1 MGKLQDLCAINIPQ
15 GVTIKKN
22 AFNGGKYDEERF
34 EAGKKIDLCSSQFPS
49 LAPSDHFSQK
59 PSFTASE
66 NPSFAP
72 TAWPYEIDST
82 GHVKVPTSVSIIP
95 DNQFEDNAEVKSIY
109 IPKSVT
115 KIGSEAFHNATEL
128 KFVKFEAGSLL
139 AIIGKKAFRNCK
151 SLCAINIPQGV
162 TIKKM
167 HLMVGNMM

>member
-1 MGKLQDLCAINIPQ
+1 MGTGHVKLPTSVSIIPDNQFEDNAAVKSIYIPKSVTKIGSEAFHNATELKFVKFEAGSSLAIIGNKAFRNCKSLCAINIPQ

-82 GHVKVPTSVSIIP
+82 GHVKLPTSVSIIP
-95 DNQFEDNAEVKSIY
+95 DNQFEDNAAVK
-109 IPKSVT
+109 
-115 KIGSEAFHNATEL
+115 
-128 KFVKFEAGSLL
+128 
-139 AIIGKKAFRNCK
+139 
-151 SLCAINIPQGV
+151 
-162 TIKKM
+162 
-167 HLMVGNMM
+167 